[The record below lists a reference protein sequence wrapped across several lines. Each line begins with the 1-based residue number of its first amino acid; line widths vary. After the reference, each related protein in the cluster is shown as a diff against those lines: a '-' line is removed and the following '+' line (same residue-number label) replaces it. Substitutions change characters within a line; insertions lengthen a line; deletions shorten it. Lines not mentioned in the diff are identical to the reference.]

1 MMQQSST
8 SNLDSLKEDEVM
20 LPDFLSRQESG
31 LFVDLSV
38 FPVGGGFD
46 LFLDRLFAG
55 GSRFL
60 GLNYRLLMDLL
71 YFYDDILGTH
81 GKAAKLKL
89 ARDIVAFPPRRRA
102 LYKAVKVDDSNL
114 RAEYFF
120 EPVVIEVV
128 TEDAAD
134 GVSGANGAAPG
145 STRQAKFEP
154 TSLDLDEF
162 VADMWLKG
170 VRFGIDVEAVTDAIS
185 RRGAMRTDIA
195 AQLDATEGRD
205 AEIEEECNVLH
216 RDNSPKTSVNGQVD
230 LRRFQNRFPQISTGV
245 RLLKKK
251 PRVLGRPGYKVNG
264 AIIEPAVPNDL
275 DLSVMVGPG
284 TRVEIQDGIEYIL
297 ASRDGFL
304 SLDIKSNHIS
314 VTEKI
319 ENKGGISIKTTGDLS
334 LTGNEFIE
342 HGEVQEGSTVEGK
355 NMTFYSDVYGNIISQ
370 GGLIL
375 FKKNLSSG
383 SAKSIGGDVTV
394 EGRAFNSIIRAC
406 DGQIS
411 LKYAESC
418 LILGQSVLIERA
430 VNCDIIAENIQI
442 KSAEGCYIAG
452 KDIQIES
459 SAACRGKETVILMMV
474 PDLSALNA
482 QVVQVRKVSTDCK
495 KIIETKDREL
505 ALLKSDPEAAKYFS
519 LAASLQKANAQLNPA
534 QQENWQKITAK
545 FAKAISAAKRLDADK
560 QEQLN
565 RVQASLQEQTRLME
579 ERQKACAGIRCG
591 IIKVAGETMVR
602 SILTQN
608 GIAEL
613 QDGNASKI
621 KSKLREQGL
630 KREQIFTHSTGS
642 LDWSYTAP
650 VEIH

>member
-1 MMQQSST
+1 
-8 SNLDSLKEDEVM
+8 V
-20 LPDFLSRQESG
+20 P
-31 LFVDLSV
+31 
-38 FPVGGGFD
+38 
-46 LFLDRLFAG
+46 
-55 GSRFL
+55 
-60 GLNYRLLMDLL
+60 
-71 YFYDDILGTH
+71 
-81 GKAAKLKL
+81 
-89 ARDIVAFPPRRRA
+89 
-102 LYKAVKVDDSNL
+102 
-114 RAEYFF
+114 
-120 EPVVIEVV
+120 
-128 TEDAAD
+128 
-134 GVSGANGAAPG
+134 GANGAAPG

-608 GIAEL
+608 GIAEF